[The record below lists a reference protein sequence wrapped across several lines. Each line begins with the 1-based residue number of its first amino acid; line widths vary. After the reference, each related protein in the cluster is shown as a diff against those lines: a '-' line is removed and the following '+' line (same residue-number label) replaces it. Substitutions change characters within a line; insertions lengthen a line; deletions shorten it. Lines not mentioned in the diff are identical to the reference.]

1 MKRTILTVLGL
12 FLISNSAFSQTF
24 SNSLAIPSTLTGTN
38 ISLSIHTGTMAFYPG
53 FSTNSIGFNAYNYLG
68 PTLILNKGDSVHI
81 NVTNNLIDT
90 TTIHW
95 HGMHVS
101 PKNDGGPHTVIPP
114 ATTWTPKF
122 KVRDDAAMFWYHS
135 HLHMNTAAQVTKG
148 EAGLI
153 IVKDPIE
160 AALTLPRTYGV
171 DDIPL
176 VVQTRAFDVNK
187 QFDAL
192 SAVDSV
198 VLINGT
204 KNPYTNLPAQVVRL
218 RLINAATMRLF
229 NFGFSNNATFYQ
241 IVSDGGL
248 LSAPV
253 SMTRLRLAP
262 GERAEILL
270 DLTALQTQTIYL
282 TNYGSQLPNGYYGA
296 ANPAAMGMGT
306 IPNYSSNAFN
316 GTDNAILKINVVAP
330 TASAVT
336 TMPSTLTVVTPFLA
350 SQANKT
356 RTKTFSP
363 KVMGPGG
370 GLNGPFVINGM
381 SFDMMMINDT
391 VPFNNI
397 EVWNLTNNTA
407 IAHPFHI
414 HDVQF
419 YILDIN
425 GSAPPA
431 NMAGKKDVVV
441 VPAQQTV
448 KFITKFDDFTDHMT
462 PYMYHCHMLVHE
474 DEGMMGQFLVWDYLT
489 DIKKN
494 YNSIESIKAYPNP
507 ASSSWIIKVDDKD
520 PILGYKLTNAL
531 GKDVRIVNDLD
542 LNYAKEIEID
552 TKELSQG
559 VYYLNV
565 YTKVNRGTVKL
576 IKQ

>member
-1 MKRTILTVLGL
+1 MKRTLLTALSL
-12 FLISNSAFSQTF
+12 FLFANTTFSQAFS
-24 SNSLAIPSTLTGTN
+24 NYLAIPSTLTGTN
-38 ISLSIHTGTMAFYPG
+38 INLSIHTGTMSYYPG

-68 PTLILNKGDSVHI
+68 PTLLLNKGDSVHI
-81 NVTNNLIDT
+81 NVANNLTDT

-114 ATTWTPKF
+114 ASTWSPKF

-135 HLHMNTAAQVTKG
+135 HLHMHTVSQVTKG

-153 IVKDPIE
+153 IVNDPIE

-176 VVQTRAFDVNK
+176 VVQTRAFDANK
-187 QFDAL
+187 QFEAL

-218 RLINAATMRLF
+218 RLLNAATMRLF

-241 IVSDGGL
+241 IGSDGGL

-296 ANPAAMGMGT
+296 ANPAAMGNGT

-316 GTDNAILKINVVAP
+316 GTDNTILKINVVAP
-330 TASAVT
+330 TASPVT
-336 TMPSTLTVVTPFLA
+336 TMPSTLTLVTPLLA

-356 RTKTFSP
+356 RTKTFAP

-391 VPFNNI
+391 VPFNNVEI
-397 EVWNLTNNTA
+397 WNLTNNTA

-448 KFITKFDDFTDHMT
+448 KFIAKFDDFADHMT

-489 DIKKN
+489 GIKT
-494 YNSIESIKAYPNP
+494 NSGSNAFVNVFPNPSASMWVIKA
-507 ASSSWIIKVDDKD
+507 DDKD
-520 PILGYKLTNAL
+520 PVLGYSLTDAF
-531 GKDVRIVNDLD
+531 GKEVKTSMHID
-542 LNYAKEIEID
+542 LNYAKELEID
-552 TKELSQG
+552 NKDLSQG
-559 VYYLNV
+559 VYHLNV
-565 YTKVNRGTVKL
+565 YTKANRGTVKL

>member
-1 MKRTILTVLGL
+1 M
-12 FLISNSAFSQTF
+12 S
-24 SNSLAIPSTLTGTN
+24 
-38 ISLSIHTGTMAFYPG
+38 FYPG

-81 NVTNNLIDT
+81 NVANNLTDT

-101 PKNDGGPHTVIPP
+101 PTNDGGPHTVIPP

-135 HLHMNTAAQVTKG
+135 HLHMHTAAQVTKG

-153 IVKDPIE
+153 LVKDPIE

-187 QFDAL
+187 QFDAM

-204 KNPYTNLPAQVVRL
+204 KNPFTNLPAQVVRL

-241 IVSDGGL
+241 IASDGGL
-248 LSAPV
+248 LSVPV

-270 DLTALQTQTIYL
+270 DLTALQSQTIYL

-296 ANPAAMGMGT
+296 VNPAAMGMGT

-316 GTDNAILKINVVAP
+316 GTDNNILKINVVAP

-336 TMPSTLTVVTPFLA
+336 TMPSTLTIVTPLLA
-350 SQANKT
+350 SSANKT

-381 SFDMMMINDT
+381 PFDMMMINDT

-397 EVWNLTNNTA
+397 EIWNLTNNTA

-448 KFITKFDDFTDHMT
+448 KFIAKFDDFTDHMT

-489 DIKKN
+489 GIKKN
-494 YNSIESIKAYPNP
+494 LESIAFVKAFPNP
-507 ASSSWIIKVDDKD
+507 STSSWTIKVDGKD
-520 PILGYKLTNAL
+520 FVLGYSLTDVL
-531 GKDVRIVNDLD
+531 GKKLKEVTFDG
-542 LNYAKEIEID
+542 LNYTKQFEIDNIDLIKGIYYLNID
-552 TKELSQG
+552 TKQSKG
-559 VYYLNV
+559 SI
-565 YTKVNRGTVKL
+565 KL
-576 IKQ
+576 IKE